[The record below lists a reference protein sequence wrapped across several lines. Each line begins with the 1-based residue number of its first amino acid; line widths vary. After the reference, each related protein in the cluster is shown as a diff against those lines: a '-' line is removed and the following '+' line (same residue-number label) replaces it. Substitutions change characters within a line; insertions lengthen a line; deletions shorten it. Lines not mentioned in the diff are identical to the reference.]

1 MISKDK
7 RLTNIKEKPQ
17 KKLEPVKE
25 MRESTS
31 STKPVKKEI
40 NPNDTGNYQEITGN
54 SFFNDVTLNM
64 KKNEGKPHISLKQTP
79 KIIGK
84 STPAPPLNSISE
96 NKVPNSQ
103 TKGFNVYQMGQAK
116 PNVESKKKSL
126 ESESLGTKIKRE
138 NVNQDLNCTI
148 NDESILEYLVD
159 ENGYLMNEK
168 GQLLYDDDGKVVKLT
183 DQQIDKFKDE
193 EMYEEVEF

>member
-1 MISKDK
+1 MDK

-17 KKLEPVKE
+17 KNLEPVKE
-25 MRESTS
+25 MRESSS
-31 STKPVKKEI
+31 STKPVTKEI
-40 NPNDTGNYQEITGN
+40 SQNDTGNYQEITGN

-64 KKNEGKPHISLKQTP
+64 KNSQEKPHVSLKQTP

-84 STPAPPLNSISE
+84 TAPPLNPIPEKGPS
-96 NKVPNSQ
+96 SQ

-116 PNVESKKKSL
+116 PNVEAKI
-126 ESESLGTKIKRE
+126 EPNEAESLGTKIKRE

-148 NDESILEYLVD
+148 NDESILEYIVD